1 MRSRRL
7 TKKEQRNAVA
17 DHMADNP
24 SLKPKTEEA
33 MTIAYR
39 GAIVKA
45 AKDTSIDEVGFW
57 SACPWLFD

>member
-1 MRSRRL
+1 
-7 TKKEQRNAVA
+7 
-17 DHMADNP
+17 MADNP

-39 GAIVKA
+39 GAIVEA

-57 SACPWLFD
+57 SACPWRFDEV